1 MDALSAEILSSY
13 EAKLTAS
20 YSETYTQGT
29 NAGVTVAVTDG
40 EHGTVTSGESTHSHP
55 GHVVAEILSDYS
67 AQLTIGF
74 SETYGSSSNA
84 AVTVAVTEGEHA
96 TVTRG
101 KSCQPACCPY
111 LAIFSS
117 CMCIPSHSFIPPVIT
132 SPSCCLLSNGSVPF
146 STHFDCHH
154 GFHALLQTPA
164 TITR

>member
-74 SETYGSSSNA
+74 SETYSSGSNA

-111 LAIFSS
+111 LAISHHACVSLNTHSS
-117 CMCIPSHSFIPPVIT
+117 RLSSHHPLAAFCRMVLCPSAHILIAIMASTRSFKP
-132 SPSCCLLSNGSVPF
+132 
-146 STHFDCHH
+146 
-154 GFHALLQTPA
+154 
-164 TITR
+164 